1 MKKKLIL
8 ILGLSFVLTAC
19 GNKNVANKTDNNQ
32 NIGNKIENAVNIDND
47 NTKDIQELRMANGKN
62 IAYEDIT
69 IKAEEAARIFKNDK
83 PNVNLKDIS
92 LEIEANSYVYKLSG
106 VTETEEYEI
115 EINPVT
121 GDIIKT
127 ETEKDRDLVEGF
139 EINDDHLAKIDPI
152 IEKALADAGEEYSF
166 YEWDIEVDDGRIELN
181 VELRDKS
188 GKDIEYKYNVE
199 NEELIEKER

>member
-152 IEKALADAGEEYSF
+152 IEKALVDAGEEYSF